1 MMLGER
7 AMTPL
12 DMDFYLKAHEA
23 LLASPNKETRAG
35 ATNRALADHQL
46 AVRVELSHFTGRV
59 LLTTA
64 KLTNSKAKEY
74 LIYGVG
80 RRLRMILVAYCEVF
94 DTVAPDRKEPLP
106 LNEMAAVSRDLNIIY
121 INIRGALD
129 NYAWCIYHERE
140 MGKTFKWVQTQV
152 GLFHGLFRNAAQ
164 LANLQSMLEGHLD
177 WNEDLKSRRDPS
189 AHRMPLYVPSAILNE
204 GEAARHDAIWKERQ
218 EAIERGEYE
227 RDTELADEQQR
238 LGTFRSQF
246 LHDPEAGALPIYGTV
261 PTDVGKLTTIGTA
274 IHVDLVKP

>member
-1 MMLGER
+1 
-7 AMTPL
+7 MTPPL
-12 DMDFYLKAHEA
+12 DMDFHLKAHKN
-23 LLASPNKETRAG
+23 LLASPNKEARAG
-35 ATNRALADHQL
+35 AMVRALEDHQL
-46 AVRVELSHFTGRV
+46 AVRVELSHFTGHV
-59 LLTTA
+59 LLTAA
-64 KLTNSKAKEY
+64 KLADSKAQQY
-74 LIYGVG
+74 LTYGVG
-80 RRLRMILVAYCEVF
+80 RRLRMILVAYCGVF

-121 INIRGALD
+121 INIRGAFD

-140 MGKTFKWVQTQV
+140 MGKTFKWAQTQV

-164 LANLQSMLEGHLD
+164 VVNLKSMLEGHLH

-204 GEAARHDAIWKERQ
+204 GEAARHEAIWKERQ

-227 RDTELADEQQR
+227 RDTELANEQQQ

-261 PTDVGKLTTIGTA
+261 PTDVGKLITIGTA
-274 IHVDLVKP
+274 INADLTQAPA